1 MRLELRT
8 PGVEVGERFEQRLDR
23 KLQLA
28 LSRFARVVRRVF
40 VTVSDENGPKG
51 GPDKTCRLRLVTDI
65 GPAIVIERT
74 ETSAERAVDVA
85 VDRAVQSVARQL
97 SKQRVPRRR
106 MRTLTELARSR
117 T

>member
-8 PGVEVGERFEQRLDR
+8 PGVEVGERFEELLDR
-23 KLQLA
+23 KLRVA
-28 LSRFARVVRRVF
+28 LSRFTRVVRQVF

-74 ETSAERAVDVA
+74 DTTAERAVDAA
-85 VDRAVQSVARQL
+85 VDSAAQSVARQV
-97 SKQRVPRRR
+97 SRRRVPRRR
-106 MRTLTELARSR
+106 LRTLTELARSR
-117 T
+117 